1 MIFHILIFN
10 YLSPFLFSLS
20 LIRQLLAFSSNY
32 SHFLSLALGSA
43 LVVLLSSLCLFLFSI
58 SRNKPSYSQ
67 IYTNVEV
74 RVVVLYDSTIVTFC
88 SHRCHFSSL
97 LGPFVVVS
105 LGIIRALVCQEVLA
119 KEPSPPKVLPNNI
132 VLYQFEACYF
142 CNKVKDV
149 CFSAFLFSFVI
160 FFFLP

>member
-1 MIFHILIFN
+1 MEAVTMTLASDEAIQ
-10 YLSPFLFSLS
+10 SLKT
-20 LIRQLLAFSSNY
+20 IK
-32 SHFLSLALGSA
+32 GS
-43 LVVLLSSLCLFLFSI
+43 LFLKLKNVAFLRKSFMP
-58 SRNKPSYSQ
+58 KK

-142 CNKVKDV
+142 CNKVKDLKTV
-149 CFSAFLFSFVI
+149 LE
-160 FFFLP
+160 